1 MIKSWETILLG
12 SMSKIEQIH
21 FLTHKC
27 ICGSLNTINVK
38 LSCNHGGIYRFRRKF
53 KKDSKEVKPL
63 GVHRKMIIGNW
74 QYMCLLFC
82 WFWPKYYD
90 NVQKREDS
98 RKWGD
103 WFWSDEYRHLC
114 TVVLVHKV
122 IPVAPFGGQNIIW
135 ILVTSGCLLSRK
147 VWWTVR
153 VSSFCSEL
161 KYFTDQN
168 RPKLGPQ
175 ENEFWPFSNIKVNIT
190 NRAEKVVQKMGSFV

>member
-1 MIKSWETILLG
+1 MLQIWWNVSKLVTNGLVSFGNFFNFIILSPLYLLRKKYLQKMLFGRNGQFSSAQAIMIKSWETILLG

-82 WFWPKYYD
+82 
-90 NVQKREDS
+90 
-98 RKWGD
+98 
-103 WFWSDEYRHLC
+103 
-114 TVVLVHKV
+114 
-122 IPVAPFGGQNIIW
+122 
-135 ILVTSGCLLSRK
+135 
-147 VWWTVR
+147 
-153 VSSFCSEL
+153 
-161 KYFTDQN
+161 
-168 RPKLGPQ
+168 
-175 ENEFWPFSNIKVNIT
+175 
-190 NRAEKVVQKMGSFV
+190 